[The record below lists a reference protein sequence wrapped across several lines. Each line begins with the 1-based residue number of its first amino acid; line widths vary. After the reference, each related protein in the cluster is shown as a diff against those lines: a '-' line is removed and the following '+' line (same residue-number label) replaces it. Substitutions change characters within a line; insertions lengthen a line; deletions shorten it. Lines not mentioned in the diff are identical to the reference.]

1 MALKVAELFAGV
13 GGFRLGLEKNG
24 FKNKFSTMKVD
35 IRDAGQVQDMVDKTT
50 VSDLARLAGIKIS
63 DDELDEVT
71 NRFSSLI
78 EEMDRLKDLD
88 LANIHPV
95 AIFPEDG
102 EA

>member
-1 MALKVAELFAGV
+1 MA
-13 GGFRLGLEKNG
+13 
-24 FKNKFSTMKVD
+24 VD
-35 IRDAGQVQDMVDKTT
+35 RDIVNE
-50 VSDLARLAGIKIS
+50 LARLAGIEIAEN
-63 DDELDEVT
+63 ELDEVA

-78 EEMDRLKDLD
+78 QEMDRLKELD

>member
-1 MALKVAELFAGV
+1 MRYA
-13 GGFRLGLEKNG
+13 N
-24 FKNKFSTMKVD
+24 
-35 IRDAGQVQDMVDKTT
+35 DMVDKTT
-50 VSDLARLAGIKIS
+50 VSELARLVGIEIS

-78 EEMDRLKDLD
+78 QEMDRLKDLD
-88 LANIHPV
+88 LTNIHPV

>member
-1 MALKVAELFAGV
+1 MA
-13 GGFRLGLEKNG
+13 
-24 FKNKFSTMKVD
+24 
-35 IRDAGQVQDMVDKTT
+35 VDKAI
-50 VSDLARLAGIKIS
+50 VSELASLAGIEIS

-95 AIFPEDG
+95 TIFPEDG
-102 EA
+102 EV

>member
-1 MALKVAELFAGV
+1 MA
-13 GGFRLGLEKNG
+13 
-24 FKNKFSTMKVD
+24 VD
-35 IRDAGQVQDMVDKTT
+35 RDIVNE
-50 VSDLARLAGIKIS
+50 LARLAGIEIAK
-63 DDELDEVT
+63 DELDEVT

-78 EEMDRLKDLD
+78 QEMDRLKELD

>member
-1 MALKVAELFAGV
+1 MRYA
-13 GGFRLGLEKNG
+13 N
-24 FKNKFSTMKVD
+24 
-35 IRDAGQVQDMVDKTT
+35 DMVDKTT
-50 VSDLARLAGIKIS
+50 IIELARLAGIEIS

-78 EEMDRLKDLD
+78 QEMDRLKDLD
-88 LANIHPV
+88 LTNIHPV

>member
-1 MALKVAELFAGV
+1 MAEDRDIV
-13 GGFRLGLEKNG
+13 
-24 FKNKFSTMKVD
+24 NK
-35 IRDAGQVQDMVDKTT
+35 
-50 VSDLARLAGIKIS
+50 LARLAGIEIAE
-63 DDELDEVT
+63 DELDEVT

-78 EEMDRLKDLD
+78 QEMDRLKELD

>member
-1 MALKVAELFAGV
+1 MA
-13 GGFRLGLEKNG
+13 
-24 FKNKFSTMKVD
+24 VD
-35 IRDAGQVQDMVDKTT
+35 RDIVNE
-50 VSDLARLAGIKIS
+50 LARLAGIEIAE
-63 DDELDEVT
+63 DELDEVT

-78 EEMDRLKDLD
+78 QEMDRLKELD

>member
-1 MALKVAELFAGV
+1 MA
-13 GGFRLGLEKNG
+13 
-24 FKNKFSTMKVD
+24 VD
-35 IRDAGQVQDMVDKTT
+35 RDI
-50 VSDLARLAGIKIS
+50 VSELARLAGIEIAE
-63 DDELDEVT
+63 DELDEVT

-78 EEMDRLKDLD
+78 QEMDRLKELD

>member
-1 MALKVAELFAGV
+1 MAVN
-13 GGFRLGLEKNG
+13 R
-24 FKNKFSTMKVD
+24 D
-35 IRDAGQVQDMVDKTT
+35 IVNE
-50 VSDLARLAGIKIS
+50 LARLAGIEIAE
-63 DDELDEVT
+63 DELDEVT

-78 EEMDRLKDLD
+78 QEMDRLKELD